1 MRTTIYPI
9 MKSRILTLL
18 MFVSFAFS
26 AFAYDFEVG
35 DFQYNIINLSDRTAE
50 IVGTTNNECEQVNI
64 PSEVM
69 FNGMDIHVI
78 SIGQNVF
85 SKNKKLKEVVVGDG
99 IRNINKS
106 FYACEKLNKVE
117 LGTATDSLIG
127 AFEYCD
133 SLREVTFKSASCYV
147 SRWAFHGCEKLSVIN
162 IPSVNTWCSYRFED
176 CLFHDLKEDVF
187 LYVQGKPIISVALPD
202 GLTHIGN
209 YQFAGLRTIK
219 EMKLPQTIKVIGEG
233 AFAGINVKDIS
244 IPEECDS
251 ILDQAFEGLH
261 LEKLI
266 IPANVKYLGQLGG
279 GYYAYYGA
287 TIGKLIFEETTDS
300 ITINHTHVT
309 GNNSYAQPS
318 DFMDGMSIN
327 EIQLRRPIKGLFY
340 TYYYKSNP
348 NSTAMKKAY
357 SDSYSSAFYKNKTLN
372 KIVIGRYFRELS
384 ARTFSGCSN
393 IDSLIIEDTDEPI
406 TFSQDCTYLEEEKS
420 NPSFYD
426 EKPYYRSEFGESP
439 LKYVYIGRNIIY
451 KEIAVDYWSPY
462 KYTGVRPSPFA
473 SKCMVKEITIG
484 NNVTSLPDNNLFKN
498 CPIEIVCI
506 GERLN
511 EIPEGTF
518 SHTENSL
525 KTITLHNET
534 PPTYISGF
542 SNYDYV
548 NCKLFVPRS
557 AMDSYKPS
565 EPWGKFWN
573 INDLE
578 TTSIDSITTKKD
590 LSKNHIYSIN
600 GTKVTTPSNGIYII
614 NGKKVLYK

>member
-1 MRTTIYPI
+1 

-64 PSEVM
+64 PSEVI
-69 FNGMDIHVI
+69 FNGIGIHVI
-78 SIGQNVF
+78 SIGQKVF
-85 SKNKKLKEVVVGDG
+85 SENQNLKEVVVGDG
-99 IRNINKS
+99 IRKINKS
-106 FYACEKLNKVE
+106 FYACKKLNKVE
-117 LGTATDSLIG
+117 LGTSTDSLID

-147 SRWAFHGCEKLSVIN
+147 SRWTFDGCKKLSVIN
-162 IPSVNTWCSYRFED
+162 IPSVNAWCSYRFENS
-176 CLFHDLKEDVF
+176 LFHDLKEDVF
-187 LYVQGKPIISVALPD
+187 LYVQGQPIISVTLPY

-219 EMKLPQTIKVIGEG
+219 EMKLPQTVRVIGEG
-233 AFAGINVKDIS
+233 AFAGISVKDIS

-309 GNNSYAQPS
+309 GEYSYVEPS

-340 TYYYKSNP
+340 TYYYRSNP
-348 NSTAMKKAY
+348 NSSAMKTAY
-357 SDSYSSAFYKNKTLN
+357 SDPYSSAFYRNKTLN
-372 KIVIGRYFRELS
+372 KVVIGRYFRELS
-384 ARTFSGCSN
+384 VRTFSGCSN

-406 TFSQDCTYLEEEKS
+406 TFSQDCTYLIADKS
-420 NPSFYD
+420 YPNVYD
-426 EKPYYRSEFGESP
+426 EKPYYSSEFGESP

-451 KEIAVDYWSPY
+451 KEIAVDYWSSY
-462 KYTGVRPSPFA
+462 KYTGERPSPFS
-473 SKCMVKEITIG
+473 SKGTVKEVVVG
-484 NNVTSLPDNNLFKN
+484 NNVTSLPDNNLFRD
-498 CPIEIVCI
+498 CPIETICI
-506 GERLN
+506 GEKLN
-511 EIPEGTF
+511 EIPAGTF

-557 AMDSYKPS
+557 AMDLYKSS
-565 EPWGKFWN
+565 EPWDKFWN
-573 INDLE
+573 VNDLE
-578 TTSIDSITTKKD
+578 TTGIDSITTKKG
-590 LSKNHIYSIN
+590 LSKNRIYTIN
-600 GTKVTTPSNGIYII
+600 GTKAITPSKGIYII
-614 NGKKVLYK
+614 NGKKVLCK

>member
-18 MFVSFAFS
+18 MFVLFAFS

-64 PSEVM
+64 PSEVI
-69 FNGMDIHVI
+69 FNGIGIHVI
-78 SIGQNVF
+78 SIGQKVF
-85 SKNKKLKEVVVGDG
+85 SENQNLKEVVVGDG
-99 IRNINKS
+99 IRKINKS
-106 FYACEKLNKVE
+106 FYACKKLNKVE
-117 LGTATDSLIG
+117 LGTSTDSLID

-147 SRWAFHGCEKLSVIN
+147 SRWTFDGCKKLSVIN
-162 IPSVNTWCSYRFED
+162 IPSVNAWCSYRFENS
-176 CLFHDLKEDVF
+176 LFHDLKEDVF
-187 LYVQGKPIISVALPD
+187 LYVQGQPIISVTLPY

-219 EMKLPQTIKVIGEG
+219 EMKLPQTVRVIGEG
-233 AFAGINVKDIS
+233 AFAGISVKDIS

-309 GNNSYAQPS
+309 GKYSVEPS

-340 TYYYKSNP
+340 TYYYRSNP
-348 NSTAMKKAY
+348 NSSAMKKAY
-357 SDSYSSAFYKNKTLN
+357 SDPYSSAFYRNKTLN
-372 KIVIGRYFRELS
+372 KVVIGRYFRELS
-384 ARTFSGCSN
+384 VRTFSGCSN

-406 TFSQDCTYLEEEKS
+406 TFSQDCTYLIANKS
-420 NPSFYD
+420 YPNVYD
-426 EKPYYRSEFGESP
+426 EKPYYSSEFDESP

-451 KEIAVDYWSPY
+451 KEIAVDYWSSY
-462 KYTGVRPSPFA
+462 KYTGERPSPFS
-473 SKCMVKEITIG
+473 SKGTVKEVVVG
-484 NNVTSLPDNNLFKN
+484 NNVTSLPDNNLFRD
-498 CPIEIVCI
+498 CPIETICI

-511 EIPEGTF
+511 EIPAGTF

-525 KTITLHNET
+525 KSITLHSEI

-557 AMDSYKPS
+557 AMDSYKSS
-565 EPWGKFWN
+565 EPWGNFWN
-573 INDLE
+573 ISDWE
-578 TTSIDSITTKKD
+578 TTGIDSITIKKG
-590 LSKNHIYSIN
+590 LSNNRIYTIN
-600 GTKVTTPSNGIYII
+600 GTKVITPSKGIYII